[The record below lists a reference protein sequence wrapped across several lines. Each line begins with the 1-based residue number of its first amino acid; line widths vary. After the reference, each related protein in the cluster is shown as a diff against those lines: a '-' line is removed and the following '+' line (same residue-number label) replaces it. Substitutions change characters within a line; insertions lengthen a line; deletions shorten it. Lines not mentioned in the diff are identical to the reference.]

1 MVITCDTAR
10 SGEARGRS
18 YPPAGLMLLSEC
30 REVAAKREGEREGER
45 EREWRLRQREGV
57 KKKKS
62 ALMHMNR
69 QMSVLAFENGAQ
81 LCF

>member
-30 REVAAKREGEREGER
+30 REVAAKREGRG
-45 EREWRLRQREGV
+45 EGV
-57 KKKKS
+57 EAEAKGGGKKKS

>member
-30 REVAAKREGEREGER
+30 REVAAKREGEREGGR
-45 EREWRLRQREGV
+45 ERESVEAEAKGGG
-57 KKKKS
+57 KKKK
-62 ALMHMNR
+62 
-69 QMSVLAFENGAQ
+69 VP
-81 LCF
+81 

>member
-30 REVAAKREGEREGER
+30 REVAAKREGRG
-45 EREWRLRQREGV
+45 EGV
-57 KKKKS
+57 EAEAKGGGKKKKCPDAYES
-62 ALMHMNR
+62 TN
-69 QMSVLAFENGAQ
+69 V
-81 LCF
+81 CFGF

>member
-30 REVAAKREGEREGER
+30 REVAAKREGRGEGER
-45 EREWRLRQREGV
+45 VEAEAKGGG
-57 KKKKS
+57 KKKKCPDAYES
-62 ALMHMNR
+62 TN
-69 QMSVLAFENGAQ
+69 V
-81 LCF
+81 CFGF